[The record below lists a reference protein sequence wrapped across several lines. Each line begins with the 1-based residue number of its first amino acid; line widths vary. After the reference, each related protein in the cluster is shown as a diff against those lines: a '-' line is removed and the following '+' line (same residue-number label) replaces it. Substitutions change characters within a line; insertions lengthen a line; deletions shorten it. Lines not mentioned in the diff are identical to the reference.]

1 MLGSRTDLP
10 LLLCLLQSQNIGS
23 ACPNASMAW
32 PFHNG
37 SIVSSWRKLLCSSE
51 GTDHWQ
57 TVWPQLFWK
66 GPRQQELLSIPPL
79 ITHRY
84 LPDFRLIYFRL
95 IACVSANAPSGHK
108 RPKYWVPP
116 WQPHGLS
123 GKLKIEGWYGG
134 DTEEGQGYLKKKKIA
149 REHERLGY
157 LFEAWV
163 SFWVLS
169 SKTQQVSL
177 TGIAAAWRAQPQ
189 PRIFTIDGFLFT
201 LFRYFVNDISAIFL
215 A

>member
-1 MLGSRTDLP
+1 MSECKYGLTIPQWLHSQLLEKAPMFFGRNWPLTD
-10 LLLCLLQSQNIGS
+10 CVTS
-23 ACPNASMAW
+23 AVLKRS
-32 PFHNG
+32 
-37 SIVSSWRKLLCSSE
+37 
-51 GTDHWQ
+51 
-57 TVWPQLFWK
+57 
-66 GPRQQELLSIPPL
+66 RQQELLSIPPL

-134 DTEEGQGYLKKKKIA
+134 DTEEGQGSLGKKKIA

-169 SKTQQVSL
+169 SKTRQVSL

-189 PRIFTIDGFLFT
+189 PRIFTIDGFLSVI
-201 LFRYFVNDISAIFL
+201 LSMIL
-215 A
+215 ARSFFHLA